1 VLFLIA
7 VAIGLVGLERYS
19 AGLGLER
26 FMTRTRQVTNAMPED
41 AVIKKMGGQP
51 NDQIDLRLH
60 KEDYDTCRK
69 AGAATVMVYL
79 CDHVGWFRNFGL
91 TSWLCL
97 LKSQYLLIP
106 LILQAT
112 TAYAHRASCPS
123 SLRSC

>member
-1 VLFLIA
+1 MLFLIA

-69 AGAATVMVYL
+69 AGAATSW
-79 CDHVGWFRNFGL
+79 C
-91 TSWLCL
+91 TS
-97 LKSQYLLIP
+97 
-106 LILQAT
+106 AT
-112 TAYAHRASCPS
+112 TSDGSGILGLLHGCAY
-123 SLRSC
+123 